1 MSRSARNRA
10 ARNARGTTPRGEV
23 SRNVGSVGTD
33 LTRRTITEVLPS
45 GAGIRR
51 GSVSYGGAGERG
63 YNDAWNRT
71 PYFKNAATIDVRWS
85 K

>member
-1 MSRSARNRA
+1 MRKSDANLAVVA
-10 ARNARGTTPRGEV
+10 ARAKARGIV
-23 SRNVGSVGTD
+23 SRNVGSVGSD
-33 LTRRTITEVLPS
+33 LARRTITEVLPS

-63 YNDAWNRT
+63 YRDAWNKT
-71 PYFKNAATIDVRWS
+71 PYFKSAATIDIRWS

>member
-1 MSRSARNRA
+1 MRKSDANLAVVA
-10 ARNARGTTPRGEV
+10 ARAKARGIV
-23 SRNVGSVGTD
+23 SRNVGSVGSD
-33 LTRRTITEVLPS
+33 LARRTITEVLPS

-63 YNDAWNRT
+63 YSDAWNQT
-71 PYFKNAATIDVRWS
+71 PYFKNAATIDIRWS